1 MGKTPDNPSE
11 DLSEKLDQ
19 QASVADSRD
28 ASDASQDAPTS
39 RRTIAE
45 LRAARARMTARRGG
59 EPAGAELENE
69 AAAAD
74 ATVTSLPSRRRPAD
88 ELVTGFRD
96 VPAVRSA
103 PPPTARRTPLERRY
117 DTQSEPLRLPNRKA
131 RLSAGF
137 WLSLLLMVVLP
148 TAAGAAYYLYF
159 AANQYVSE
167 FRFAVKSSNA
177 SASSA
182 TTDLVGA
189 ALGQS
194 ARLSA
199 FSDNF
204 IVADYI
210 TSREAV
216 GDLLKTVDLRAIYS
230 SPQADYLSRLD
241 PTVPVEKL
249 VEYWQNRV
257 DATFDVSTG
266 ISIVQVRA
274 FTPEDSLRV
283 AKALIGSSE
292 DLVNRI
298 AERAR
303 EDSVRFAERDVKNAE
318 DRLREVTAKLR
329 QFRNVQQTPD
339 LSTSASSTLG
349 LSLQLRTNL
358 AQMEAQLTS
367 LSTHMSPD
375 APTIKV
381 LKNNIAATRDQ
392 LNKIEGELGSGSGSA
407 AGNAPTG
414 NPNNQGPNSE
424 GYAATL
430 SDYEDIRLEMQFAQ
444 QSYQNMLTALDQVR
458 SSAMSDRTYLM
469 PYVEPTLAE
478 YALYPERYEDVLIV
492 FLIAFVA
499 WAITMLTVHS
509 VRDHMI

>member
-19 QASVADSRD
+19 QASVPDSQ
-28 ASDASQDAPTS
+28 DASQDARVS

-45 LRAARARMTARRGG
+45 LRAARARMAARRGG
-59 EPAGAELENE
+59 ESPDQDTAAPAEAETGP
-69 AAAAD
+69 AD
-74 ATVTSLPSRRRPAD
+74 AKVTSLPSRRRPSD

-103 PPPTARRTPLERRY
+103 PPPTARRTPLERRF
-117 DTQSEPLRLPNRKA
+117 DSQAETLRLPSRKA
-131 RLSAGF
+131 RLSVGF

-148 TAAGAAYYLYF
+148 TALGAAYYLYF
-159 AANQYVSE
+159 AADQYVSE

-216 GDLLKTVDLRAIYS
+216 TDLLKTVDLRAIYS
-230 SPQADYLSRLD
+230 NKNADYLARLD
-241 PTVPVEKL
+241 PNVPIEKL

-257 DATFDVSTG
+257 DASFDVSTG

-274 FTPEDSLRV
+274 FTPEESLRV
-283 AKALIGSSE
+283 AKALIASSE

-303 EDSVRFAERDVKNAE
+303 EDSIRFAERDVKNAE

-392 LNKIEGELGSGSGSA
+392 LNKIEGELGAGA
-407 AGNAPTG
+407 APADDP
-414 NPNNQGPNSE
+414 SRE

-430 SDYEDIRLEMQFAQ
+430 SDYEDIRLELQFAQ

-469 PYVEPTLAE
+469 PYVEPQLAE
-478 YALYPERYEDVLIV
+478 YALYPERVEDVLIV

>member
-1 MGKTPDNPSE
+1 
-11 DLSEKLDQ
+11 
-19 QASVADSRD
+19 
-28 ASDASQDAPTS
+28 
-39 RRTIAE
+39 
-45 LRAARARMTARRGG
+45 
-59 EPAGAELENE
+59 
-69 AAAAD
+69 
-74 ATVTSLPSRRRPAD
+74 
-88 ELVTGFRD
+88 
-96 VPAVRSA
+96 
-103 PPPTARRTPLERRY
+103 
-117 DTQSEPLRLPNRKA
+117 
-131 RLSAGF
+131 
-137 WLSLLLMVVLP
+137 MVVLP

-216 GDLLKTVDLRAIYS
+216 GDLLKSVDLRAIYS

-241 PTVPVEKL
+241 PTVPIEKL

-257 DATFDVSTG
+257 DASFDVSTG

-283 AKALIGSSE
+283 AKALIASSE

-392 LNKIEGELGSGSGSA
+392 LNKIEGELGSGNAPA
-407 AGNAPTG
+407 AGNG
-414 NPNNQGPNSE
+414 NGPAGNSSSE

-469 PYVEPTLAE
+469 PYVEPQLAE
-478 YALYPERYEDVLIV
+478 YALYPQRYEDVLIV

>member
-11 DLSEKLDQ
+11 DLSENLDQ
-19 QASVADSRD
+19 QASVPDSH
-28 ASDASQDAPTS
+28 DASQDAPAS

-45 LRAARARMTARRGG
+45 LRAVRARMAARRGG
-59 EPAGAELENE
+59 DSPDQEGEAQAET
-69 AAAAD
+69 APAD
-74 ATVTSLPSRRRPAD
+74 ATITSLPSRRRPAD

-96 VPAVRSA
+96 VPTVRSA

-117 DTQSEPLRLPNRKA
+117 DTQPETLRLPSRKA

-148 TAAGAAYYLYF
+148 TALGAAYYLYV
-159 AANQYVSE
+159 AADQYVSE
-167 FRFAVKSSNA
+167 FRFAVKSSNG

-216 GDLLKTVDLRAIYS
+216 ADLMKTVDLRAVYS
-230 SPQADYLSRLD
+230 NKAADYLARLD

-257 DATFDVSTG
+257 DASFDVSTG

-274 FTPEDSLRV
+274 FTAEESLRV
-283 AKALIGSSE
+283 AKALIASSE

-318 DRLREVTAKLR
+318 DRLREITAKLR

-339 LSTSASSTLG
+339 LSTSASGTLS
-349 LSLQLRTNL
+349 LSLQLRTSL

-367 LSTHMSPD
+367 LSTHMAPD
-375 APTIKV
+375 APTMKV

-392 LNKIEGELGSGSGSA
+392 LGKIEGELGAGA
-407 AGNAPTG
+407 APAGN
-414 NPNNQGPNSE
+414 PNSE

-430 SDYEDIRLEMQFAQ
+430 SDYEDIRLELQFAQ

-458 SSAMSDRTYLM
+458 SSTMSDRTYLM

-478 YALYPERYEDVLIV
+478 YALYPQRVEDVLIV

-499 WAITMLTVHS
+499 WAITMLTVHA

>member
-19 QASVADSRD
+19 RVSIADTPESRV
-28 ASDASQDAPTS
+28 S

-45 LRAARARMTARRGG
+45 LRAARARRGGDTSDGGSEATEAKAPEATARVPVDATITALPRKRPPA
-59 EPAGAELENE
+59 EDLPAGFVRE
-69 AAAAD
+69 APVVREA
-74 ATVTSLPSRRRPAD
+74 PAR
-88 ELVTGFRD
+88 TA
-96 VPAVRSA
+96 PA
-103 PPPTARRTPLERRY
+103 PTARRSPDRRL
-117 DTQSEPLRLPNRKA
+117 DVGTEPLKLPTRKA
-131 RLSAGF
+131 KLSVGF

-148 TAAGAAYYLYF
+148 TGLAAAYYF
-159 AANQYVSE
+159 FIAADQYVSE

-216 GDLLKTVDLRAIYS
+216 SDLLKTVDLRKIYS
-230 SPQADYLSRLD
+230 DPDADFLARLD
-241 PTVPVEKL
+241 PTVPMEKL
-249 VEYWQNRV
+249 VDYWQDRIN
-257 DATFDVSTG
+257 ATFDVSTG

-283 AKALIGSSE
+283 AKALIAASE

-303 EDSVRFAERDVKNAE
+303 EDAVRFAERDVKNAE
-318 DRLREVTAKLR
+318 QRLRDVTAKLR
-329 QFRNVQQTPD
+329 QFRNVQQSPD

-381 LKNNIAATRDQ
+381 LKNNIDATRDQ
-392 LNKIEGELGSGSGSA
+392 LNKIEGELGSGAAAPANQSA
-407 AGNAPTG
+407 
-414 NPNNQGPNSE
+414 E

-430 SDYEDIRLEMQFAQ
+430 ADYEDIRLELQFAQ

-458 SSAMSDRTYLM
+458 SSTMSDRTYLM

-478 YALYPERYEDVLIV
+478 YPLYPERVEDVLIV
-492 FLIAFVA
+492 FLIAGVA
-499 WAITMLTVHS
+499 WAVAMLTVYA

>member
-1 MGKTPDNPSE
+1 LGKTPDNPSE

-19 QASVADSRD
+19 QASVPE
-28 ASDASQDAPTS
+28 SQDERTS

-45 LRAARARMTARRGG
+45 LRAARAKMAARRGG
-59 EPAGAELENE
+59 DAVQDEAEPAVETAPAE
-69 AAAAD
+69 AAAPAD
-74 ATVTSLPSRRRPAD
+74 TKIASLPSRRRQAD

-96 VPAVRSA
+96 VPTVRSA
-103 PPPTARRTPLERRY
+103 PPPAARRTPLERRF
-117 DTQSEPLRLPNRKA
+117 DSKPETLRLPNRKA

-148 TAAGAAYYLYF
+148 TGLGAAYYLYV
-159 AANQYVSE
+159 AADQYVSE

-216 GDLLKTVDLRAIYS
+216 ADLMKTVDLRAIYS
-230 SPQADYLSRLD
+230 NKSADYLSRLD

-257 DATFDVSTG
+257 DASFDVSTG

-274 FTPEDSLRV
+274 FTAEESLRV
-283 AKALIGSSE
+283 AKALIASSE

-298 AERAR
+298 AERSR

-392 LNKIEGELGSGSGSA
+392 LNKIEGELGAGSA
-407 AGNAPTG
+407 PGDA
-414 NPNNQGPNSE
+414 NPSKE

-430 SDYEDIRLEMQFAQ
+430 SDYEDIRLELQFAQ

-469 PYVEPTLAE
+469 PYVEPQLAE
-478 YALYPERYEDVLIV
+478 YALYPERVEDVLIV

>member
-1 MGKTPDNPSE
+1 LGKTPDNPSE
-11 DLSEKLDQ
+11 DLSEQPDQ
-19 QASVADSRD
+19 QASVPE
-28 ASDASQDAPTS
+28 SQDAQAS

-59 EPAGAELENE
+59 DSPDPEAEAPPE
-69 AAAAD
+69 AKAVPAD
-74 ATVTSLPSRRRPAD
+74 ATVTSLPSRRRQGD

-103 PPPTARRTPLERRY
+103 PPPTARRNPLERRF
-117 DTQSEPLRLPNRKA
+117 DSQTETLRLPNRKA

-148 TAAGAAYYLYF
+148 TALGGAYYLYF
-159 AANQYVSE
+159 ASAQYVSE

-216 GDLLKTVDLRAIYS
+216 TDLLKTVDLRAIYS
-230 SPQADYLSRLD
+230 NKDADYLARLD

-257 DATFDVSTG
+257 DASFDVSTG

-274 FTPEDSLRV
+274 FTAEESLRV
-283 AKALIGSSE
+283 AKALIASSE

-298 AERAR
+298 AERSR
-303 EDSVRFAERDVKNAE
+303 EDSIRFAERDVKNAE
-318 DRLREVTAKLR
+318 DRLREITAKLR
-329 QFRNVQQTPD
+329 TFRNVQQTPD
-339 LSTSASSTLG
+339 LSTSASSTLS

-392 LNKIEGELGSGSGSA
+392 LGKIEGELG
-407 AGNAPTG
+407 AGATAPAG
-414 NPNNQGPNSE
+414 GDKPSQE

-430 SDYEDIRLEMQFAQ
+430 SDYEDIRLELQFAQ

-469 PYVEPTLAE
+469 PYVEPQLAE

>member
-11 DLSEKLDQ
+11 DLSETPDR
-19 QASVADSRD
+19 QASVPVSEGV
-28 ASDASQDAPTS
+28 SEDASQDAPAS

-45 LRAARARMTARRGG
+45 LRAARARMSARRGG
-59 EPAGAELENE
+59 DAAVDEAEGE
-69 AAAAD
+69 AAPAD
-74 ATVTSLPSRRRPAD
+74 ATVTSLPSRRRSGD

-103 PPPTARRTPLERRY
+103 PPPTARRSPLERRY
-117 DTQSEPLRLPNRKA
+117 DTQAEPLRLPTRRA

-148 TAAGAAYYLYF
+148 TALGAFYYLHV
-159 AANQYVSE
+159 ASDQYVSE

-216 GDLLKTVDLRAIYS
+216 TDLLKTVDLRAIYS
-230 SPQADYLSRLD
+230 DKDADYLARLD
-241 PTVPVEKL
+241 PAVPVEKL
-249 VEYWQNRV
+249 VAYWQNRV

-283 AKALIGSSE
+283 AKALIGASE
-292 DLVNRI
+292 NLVNRI

-303 EDSVRFAERDVKNAE
+303 EDAVRFAERDVKNAE

-349 LSLQLRTNL
+349 LSLQLRTSL

-367 LSTHMSPD
+367 LSTHMAPD

-392 LNKIEGELGSGSGSA
+392 LNKVEGELG
-407 AGNAPTG
+407 AGNAPAG
-414 NPNNQGPNSE
+414 NSNSQGPNSE

-469 PYVEPTLAE
+469 PYVEPSLAE
-478 YALYPERYEDVLIV
+478 FPMYPERVEDVLIV
-492 FLIAFVA
+492 FLIAAVA
-499 WAITMLTVHS
+499 WAITMLTVYA

>member
-19 QASVADSRD
+19 QASVPDSADARV
-28 ASDASQDAPTS
+28 S
-39 RRTIAE
+39 RRSIAE
-45 LRAARARMTARRGG
+45 LRAARARLAARR
-59 EPAGAELENE
+59 AGDVSGPETE
-69 AAAAD
+69 ADTPPTD
-74 ATVTSLPSRRRPAD
+74 ATITSLPRRRPPA
-88 ELVTGFRD
+88 EEPMTSFVRD
-96 VPAVRSA
+96 VPVRSA
-103 PPPTARRTPLERRY
+103 PPPTARRLPDRRV
-117 DTQSEPLRLPNRKA
+117 DAATEPLKLPSRKA
-131 RLSAGF
+131 RLSVGF

-148 TAAGAAYYLYF
+148 TGLAAYYYF
-159 AANQYVSE
+159 FVAADQYVSE

-210 TSREAV
+210 SSREAV
-216 GDLLKTVDLRAIYS
+216 SDLLKTVDLRQIYS
-230 SPQADYLSRLD
+230 DPKADFLAKLD
-241 PTVPVEKL
+241 PNVPVEKL

-257 DATFDVSTG
+257 DASFDVSTG

-274 FTPEDSLRV
+274 FSPEDALRV
-283 AKALIGSSE
+283 AKALIASSE

-303 EDSVRFAERDVKNAE
+303 EDAVRFAERDVRSAE
-318 DRLREVTAKLR
+318 QRLRDVTAKLR
-329 QFRNVQQTPD
+329 QFRNVQQSPD

-367 LSTHMSPD
+367 LSTHMAPD

-392 LNKIEGELGSGSGSA
+392 LNKIEGELGSGVAQGA
-407 AGNAPTG
+407 KPTD
-414 NPNNQGPNSE
+414 E

-430 SDYEDIRLEMQFAQ
+430 SDYEDIRLELQFAQ

-469 PYVEPTLAE
+469 PYVEPAMAE
-478 YALYPERYEDVLIV
+478 YPLYPARVEDVLIV
-492 FLIAFVA
+492 LLIAGVA
-499 WAITMLTVHS
+499 WAITMLTVYA

>member
-1 MGKTPDNPSE
+1 LGKTPDNPSG

-19 QASVADSRD
+19 QASVPNTE
-28 ASDASQDAPTS
+28 DASQDAPVS
-39 RRTIAE
+39 RRTVAE
-45 LRAARARMTARRGG
+45 LRAARARMAARRGG
-59 EPAGAELENE
+59 SDVAGSEPEGE
-69 AAAAD
+69 ADPAD

-103 PPPTARRTPLERRY
+103 PPPTARRAPLERRY
-117 DTQSEPLRLPNRKA
+117 DTQAEPLRLPARRA

-159 AANQYVSE
+159 AADQYVSE

-230 SPQADYLSRLD
+230 SQSADYLSRLD
-241 PTVPVEKL
+241 PTVPIEKL
-249 VEYWQNRV
+249 VAYWQNRV
-257 DATFDVSTG
+257 DASFDVSTG

-283 AKALIGSSE
+283 AKALIASSE
-292 DLVNRI
+292 SLVNRI

-303 EDSVRFAERDVKNAE
+303 EDAVRFAERDVKNAE

-339 LSTSASSTLG
+339 LSTSASGTLG

-367 LSTHMSPD
+367 LSTHMAPD

-392 LNKIEGELGSGSGSA
+392 LGKIEGELG
-407 AGNAPTG
+407 AGAAPTG
-414 NPNNQGPNSE
+414 NPNSE

-469 PYVEPTLAE
+469 PYVEPSLAE
-478 YALYPERYEDVLIV
+478 FPLYPERVEDVFIV
-492 FLIAFVA
+492 FLIAGVA
-499 WAITMLTVHS
+499 WAITMLTVYA

>member
-19 QASVADSRD
+19 QASVPE
-28 ASDASQDAPTS
+28 SQDERTS

-45 LRAARARMTARRGG
+45 LRAARARMAARRGG
-59 EPAGAELENE
+59 DAVQDEAEPAIEVPPAE
-69 AAAAD
+69 AAAPAD
-74 ATVTSLPSRRRPAD
+74 TKVTSLPSRRRQAD
-88 ELVTGFRD
+88 DLVTGFHD
-96 VPAVRSA
+96 VPTVRPA
-103 PPPTARRTPLERRY
+103 PPPAARRTPLERRF
-117 DTQSEPLRLPNRKA
+117 DSQTETLRLPNRKA

-148 TAAGAAYYLYF
+148 TGLGAAYYLYV
-159 AANQYVSE
+159 AADQYVSE

-216 GDLLKTVDLRAIYS
+216 ADLMKTVDLRAIYS
-230 SPQADYLSRLD
+230 NKSADYLSRLD
-241 PTVPVEKL
+241 PTVPIEKL

-257 DATFDVSTG
+257 DASFDVSTG

-274 FTPEDSLRV
+274 FTAEESLRV
-283 AKALIGSSE
+283 AKALIASSE

-329 QFRNVQQTPD
+329 QFRNVQQSPD

-349 LSLQLRTNL
+349 LSLQLRTSL

-367 LSTHMSPD
+367 LSTHMAPD
-375 APTIKV
+375 APTMKV

-392 LNKIEGELGSGSGSA
+392 LNKIEGELGAGSA
-407 AGNAPTG
+407 PGDA
-414 NPNNQGPNSE
+414 NPSKE

-430 SDYEDIRLEMQFAQ
+430 SDYEDIRLELQFAQ

-469 PYVEPTLAE
+469 PYVEPQLAE
-478 YALYPERYEDVLIV
+478 YALYPERVEDVLIV

>member
-11 DLSEKLDQ
+11 DLSETPDQ
-19 QASVADSRD
+19 QASVSDSR
-28 ASDASQDAPTS
+28 DASQDAPAS
-39 RRTIAE
+39 RRTVAE
-45 LRAARARMTARRGG
+45 LRAARARMAARRGG
-59 EPAGAELENE
+59 DTAATDEAEGD
-69 AAAAD
+69 AAPAAD
-74 ATVTSLPSRRRPAD
+74 ATVTSLPSRRRAAD

-96 VPAVRSA
+96 VPAVRTA

-117 DTQSEPLRLPNRKA
+117 DTQAEPLRLPARKA

-159 AANQYVSE
+159 AADQYVSE

-230 SPQADYLSRLD
+230 SPGADYLSRLD

-249 VEYWQNRV
+249 VAYWQNRV
-257 DATFDVSTG
+257 DASFDVSTG

-283 AKALIGSSE
+283 AKALIGASE
-292 DLVNRI
+292 SLVNRI

-303 EDSVRFAERDVKNAE
+303 EDAVRFAERDVKNAE

-339 LSTSASSTLG
+339 LSTSASGTLG

-367 LSTHMSPD
+367 LSTHMAPD

-392 LNKIEGELGSGSGSA
+392 LGKIEGELGAGA
-407 AGNAPTG
+407 APAG
-414 NPNNQGPNSE
+414 NPNSQGPNSE

-469 PYVEPTLAE
+469 PYVEPSLAE
-478 YALYPERYEDVLIV
+478 FPLYPERVEDVFIV
-492 FLIAFVA
+492 FLIAGVA
-499 WAITMLTVHS
+499 WAITMLTVYA

>member
-19 QASVADSRD
+19 QASVPDSADARV
-28 ASDASQDAPTS
+28 S
-39 RRTIAE
+39 RRSIAE
-45 LRAARARMTARRGG
+45 LRAARARLAARRAGDASSP
-59 EPAGAELENE
+59 EPAPETPPT
-69 AAAAD
+69 D
-74 ATVTSLPSRRRPAD
+74 ATITSLPRRRPPA
-88 ELVTGFRD
+88 EEPMTSFVRD
-96 VPAVRSA
+96 LPLRSA
-103 PPPTARRTPLERRY
+103 PAPTARRLPDRRT
-117 DTQSEPLRLPNRKA
+117 DAATEPLKLPSRKA
-131 RLSAGF
+131 RLSVGF

-148 TAAGAAYYLYF
+148 TGLAACYYFFVAAD
-159 AANQYVSE
+159 QYVSE

-210 TSREAV
+210 SSREAV
-216 GDLLKTVDLRAIYS
+216 ADLLKTVDLRQIYS
-230 SPQADYLSRLD
+230 DPKADFLAKLD
-241 PTVPVEKL
+241 PNVPIEKL
-249 VEYWQNRV
+249 VDYWQDRV
-257 DATFDVSTG
+257 DASFDVSTG

-283 AKALIGSSE
+283 AKALIASSE

-303 EDSVRFAERDVKNAE
+303 EDAVRFAERDVRNAE
-318 DRLREVTAKLR
+318 QRLRDVTAKLR
-329 QFRNVQQTPD
+329 QFRNLQQTPD

-367 LSTHMSPD
+367 LSTHMAPD

-392 LNKIEGELGSGSGSA
+392 LNKIEGELGSGAMQAANPSA
-407 AGNAPTG
+407 
-414 NPNNQGPNSE
+414 E

-430 SDYEDIRLEMQFAQ
+430 SDYEDIRIELQFAQ

-469 PYVEPTLAE
+469 PYVEPAMAE
-478 YALYPERYEDVLIV
+478 YPLYPARVEDVLIV
-492 FLIAFVA
+492 LLIAGVA
-499 WAITMLTVHS
+499 WAITMLTVYA

>member
-1 MGKTPDNPSE
+1 
-11 DLSEKLDQ
+11 
-19 QASVADSRD
+19 
-28 ASDASQDAPTS
+28 
-39 RRTIAE
+39 
-45 LRAARARMTARRGG
+45 
-59 EPAGAELENE
+59 
-69 AAAAD
+69 
-74 ATVTSLPSRRRPAD
+74 
-88 ELVTGFRD
+88 
-96 VPAVRSA
+96 
-103 PPPTARRTPLERRY
+103 
-117 DTQSEPLRLPNRKA
+117 
-131 RLSAGF
+131 
-137 WLSLLLMVVLP
+137 
-148 TAAGAAYYLYF
+148 
-159 AANQYVSE
+159 VSE

-230 SPQADYLSRLD
+230 SQSADYLSRLD
-241 PTVPVEKL
+241 PTVPIEKL
-249 VEYWQNRV
+249 VAYWQNRV
-257 DATFDVSTG
+257 DASFDVSTG

-283 AKALIGSSE
+283 AKALIASSE
-292 DLVNRI
+292 SLVNRI

-303 EDSVRFAERDVKNAE
+303 EDAVRFAERDVKNAE

-339 LSTSASSTLG
+339 LSTSASGTLG

-367 LSTHMSPD
+367 LSTHMAPD

-392 LNKIEGELGSGSGSA
+392 LGKIEGELG
-407 AGNAPTG
+407 AGAAPTG
-414 NPNNQGPNSE
+414 NPNSE

-469 PYVEPTLAE
+469 PYVEPSLAE
-478 YALYPERYEDVLIV
+478 FPLYPERVEDVFIV
-492 FLIAFVA
+492 FLIAGVA
-499 WAITMLTVHS
+499 WAITMLTVYA

>member
-11 DLSEKLDQ
+11 DLSEMPDQ
-19 QASVADSRD
+19 QASVPD
-28 ASDASQDAPTS
+28 SQDAQAS

-45 LRAARARMTARRGG
+45 LRAARARMVARRTGD
-59 EPAGAELENE
+59 PADPEDEAVAGTE
-69 AAAAD
+69 AAPAEAKIT
-74 ATVTSLPSRRRPAD
+74 ALPSRRRPAD

-96 VPAVRSA
+96 VPAVRTA

-117 DTQSEPLRLPNRKA
+117 DTQAEPIRLPNRRA

-137 WLSLLLMVVLP
+137 WLSLLFMVVLP
-148 TAAGAAYYLYF
+148 TALGAAYYLYV
-159 AANQYVSE
+159 AADQYVSE

-216 GDLLKTVDLRAIYS
+216 TDLLKTVDLRAIYS
-230 SPQADYLSRLD
+230 NKDADYLARLD

-257 DATFDVSTG
+257 DASFDVSTG

-274 FTPEDSLRV
+274 FTAEDSLRV
-283 AKALIGSSE
+283 AKALIASSE

-318 DRLREVTAKLR
+318 DRLRDITAKLR

-392 LNKIEGELGSGSGSA
+392 LSKIEGELG
-407 AGNAPTG
+407 AGTAPAPG
-414 NPNNQGPNSE
+414 NNPSQE

-469 PYVEPTLAE
+469 PYVEPQLAE
-478 YALYPERYEDVLIV
+478 YALYPERVEDVLIV

>member
-28 ASDASQDAPTS
+28 SSDTSQDAPTS

-45 LRAARARMTARRGG
+45 LRAARARMNARRGG
-59 EPAGAELENE
+59 EPAGSEPEGE
-69 AAAAD
+69 AAPTTD
-74 ATVTSLPSRRRPAD
+74 ATVTSLPSRRRSAD

-117 DTQSEPLRLPNRKA
+117 DTRTEPLRLPSRKA

-159 AANQYVSE
+159 AADQYVSE

-230 SPQADYLSRLD
+230 SPKADYLSRLD

-249 VEYWQNRV
+249 VKYWQNRV
-257 DATFDVSTG
+257 DASFDVSTG

-392 LNKIEGELGSGSGSA
+392 LNKIEGELGAGTAPAAGSGPS
-407 AGNAPTG
+407 
-414 NPNNQGPNSE
+414 QE

-469 PYVEPTLAE
+469 PYVEPQLAE